1 MDKHYHTTLSTLSS
15 HNQSNSPET
24 TGLHYWTWFWK
35 MLKQG
40 SKSQMNCSIS
50 GLAKHISGKPR
61 TQMLSRT
68 TNPEY
73 RSRVIQTTRVRVPG
87 NGSRSA
93 EEGVP
98 GDTIAQFGV

>member
-1 MDKHYHTTLSTLSS
+1 MDRHYQTTLSTLSS

-50 GLAKHISGKPR
+50 GLAKHICMFHASPLAAG
-61 TQMLSRT
+61 
-68 TNPEY
+68 
-73 RSRVIQTTRVRVPG
+73 
-87 NGSRSA
+87 
-93 EEGVP
+93 
-98 GDTIAQFGV
+98 